1 MITIIASLSI
11 IITILSILIYETS
24 QPCDNR
30 CRRCGHKLK
39 KDKEFIKNIKCHMH
53 FIDVKD
59 VDFYQIFIVKN
70 RRIK

>member
-1 MITIIASLSI
+1 MITIIVSLSI

-39 KDKEFIKNIKCHMH
+39 KDKEFIKKHKMPYA
-53 FIDVKD
+53 
-59 VDFYQIFIVKN
+59 FYRCKRCGFLSDLHC
-70 RRIK
+70 

>member
-39 KDKEFIKNIKCHMH
+39 KDKEFIKKHKMSYA
-53 FIDVKD
+53 
-59 VDFYQIFIVKN
+59 FYRCERCGFLSDLHC
-70 RRIK
+70 